1 MSRTARP
8 AMIFQA
14 FPKGDP
20 RGFVLLMLTI
30 AMASLGTIF
39 VGSASEG
46 QTTTTGGTFLS
57 LILHEVAYLIIGVVS
72 LVIIAK
78 VQLRRLIQFSPW
90 FMGAA
95 IVLLTAVAVRGVPVN
110 GGKRWLNLYLVL
122 FQPSEVFKL
131 ATVLFLAFGIQ
142 KFHHYIGRGKYL
154 LQFLAPI
161 GIGAVLIIVEPDL
174 GTASIVFAITLAV
187 LLVAGMPRKFFV
199 AAGILALLGLAAF
212 SNLKHFHY
220 AWVRFTSFLHFGQFS
235 SKFNYQIDQS
245 KIAVGSGGLTGLGFG
260 HSRAKWGFLPNPH
273 TDFIFSIISEE
284 MGLIGAVVVI
294 ALFAWFVIVAVQIA
308 ARCSN
313 QTYRFIAIGITVWI
327 ALEAVV
333 NIASVVG
340 WWAVTGIPL
349 PFFSYGGTSLIVDL
363 VAVGILY
370 NIANDRSTSKDLT
383 IREHASAHALVPLRD
398 YQEDRLVRHR
408 RGSVTTARRG
418 SPSTPRR
425 PQPRY

>member
-1 MSRTARP
+1 
-8 AMIFQA
+8 
-14 FPKGDP
+14 
-20 RGFVLLMLTI
+20 
-30 AMASLGTIF
+30 
-39 VGSASEG
+39 
-46 QTTTTGGTFLS
+46 
-57 LILHEVAYLIIGVVS
+57 
-72 LVIIAK
+72 
-78 VQLRRLIQFSPW
+78 
-90 FMGAA
+90 
-95 IVLLTAVAVRGVPVN
+95 
-110 GGKRWLNLYLVL
+110 
-122 FQPSEVFKL
+122 
-131 ATVLFLAFGIQ
+131 
-142 KFHHYIGRGKYL
+142 
-154 LQFLAPI
+154 
-161 GIGAVLIIVEPDL
+161 
-174 GTASIVFAITLAV
+174 
-187 LLVAGMPRKFFV
+187 
-199 AAGILALLGLAAF
+199 
-212 SNLKHFHY
+212 
-220 AWVRFTSFLHFGQFS
+220 
-235 SKFNYQIDQS
+235 
-245 KIAVGSGGLTGLGFG
+245 
-260 HSRAKWGFLPNPH
+260 
-273 TDFIFSIISEE
+273 